1 MENRAHALA
10 AGLFVLLLGIAAA
23 LALWWFGG
31 QRAEESKLYLVE
43 TTRDVSGLNP
53 QAQVRYRGIRAGKV
67 ESIEPD
73 VKDRRLILIRISLDR
88 KFVVTAKTVARL
100 GHLGLTGLAY
110 IHLEDDGSSDQL
122 LEAKGGELPR
132 IPMKPSLLETLSEKG
147 GDVATQLADVARR
160 MAALMSDRN
169 VQNLSRAVE
178 NVATASEGM
187 KELPKIMA
195 AMREIVSEANI
206 KRMNALLAHLEKA
219 AGEAAPLTA
228 DVREMVK
235 TMTAL
240 SQRLDLIAGEAG
252 ADTLPRVNA
261 LLRDLQTSSRQM
273 TRILETVDDS
283 PQAFIFGR
291 GPAAPGPGEPGFG
304 AATAAPR

>member
-31 QRAEESKLYLVE
+31 QRAEESKVYLVE
-43 TTRDVSGLNP
+43 TARDVSGLNA

-73 VKDRRLILIRISLDR
+73 AKDRRLILIRISVDR
-88 KFVVTAKTVARL
+88 KFAVTAKTVARL

-122 LEAKGGELPR
+122 LDAKGGEPPR
-132 IPMKPSLLETLSEKG
+132 IPMKPSLLETLSERG

-169 VQNLSRAVE
+169 VQNLSRAVD

-228 DVREMVK
+228 EVREMVRN
-235 TMTAL
+235 MTVL
-240 SQRLDLIAGEAG
+240 SQRLDQVAGEVG
-252 ADTLPRVNA
+252 TDTLPAVNA
-261 LLRDLQTSSRQM
+261 LLRDLQTNSRQM
-273 TRILETVDDS
+273 SRLLEMVDES
-283 PQAFIFGR
+283 PQVLIFGR
-291 GPAAPGPGEPGFG
+291 GVPTPGPGE
-304 AATAAPR
+304 AAAAAAR

>member
-31 QRAEESKLYLVE
+31 QRAERANYYLVE
-43 TTRDVSGLNP
+43 TARDVSGLNS

-73 VKDRRLILIRISLDR
+73 AKDRRLILIRISLDR
-88 KFVVTAKTVARL
+88 KFAVTTKTVARL

-110 IHLEDDGSSDQL
+110 IHLEDDGSSDQP
-122 LEAKGGELPR
+122 LEAKGEELPR
-132 IPMKPSLLETLSEKG
+132 IPMKLSLLETLSEKG

-160 MAALMSDRN
+160 MSALMSEKN

-228 DVREMVK
+228 EVRTMVK
-235 TMTAL
+235 SMTAL
-240 SQRLDLIAGEAG
+240 SQRLDHLAGEAG
-252 ADTLPRVNA
+252 AETVPQVNA
-261 LLRDLQTSSRQM
+261 LLRELQTSSRQM
-273 TRILETVDDS
+273 TRLLEMVEES
-283 PQAFIFGR
+283 PQALLFGR
-291 GPAAPGPGEPGFG
+291 SAPVPGPGEAGFG
-304 AATAAPR
+304 GAAR